1 MNLLFLQRLDR
12 AGGGSRASLANTLQA
27 LRDNRPEWGLTLAT
41 RDAGPLGKKAAQM
54 GVGHFTAA
62 MPHFRKLWQRPAF
75 ALACRSLAA
84 RTAGLKLDAILSNEW
99 MTAPHAMQAARFL
112 RIPPMSYVRDF
123 AAVARGRKY
132 QLHRMD
138 RLLCVSESMRQALIG
153 AGYDPEKVR
162 AVYNPVLRPAGNEP
176 DEALRA
182 RILERSQVNRW
193 LFYLGRIS
201 PRKNQIEAVETLRH
215 LRDITGERWG
225 LLLAGDTDADY
236 EAELDRMIANSGLD
250 AEVLKLGLVERPGWL
265 FDVADAFVMTSKSEG
280 LARVLIESFLCG
292 KPAFALPQDGLEDI
306 YGDAMPIF
314 VPSSREPADLA
325 AKIAASLAAG
335 DSLRNHTREI
345 RETLGIRH
353 SVASHIASFEAAVRM
368 D

>member
-1 MNLLFLQRLDR
+1 MNLLFLQRIDQ
-12 AGGGSRASLANTLQA
+12 AGGGSRASLGTTLRA
-27 LRDNRPEWGLTLAT
+27 LREMRPEWDLTLAT
-41 RDAGPLGKKAAQM
+41 RDVGPLGKKAAEM
-54 GVGHFTAA
+54 GVGHFTTG

-75 ALACRSLAA
+75 AMACRSLATRA
-84 RTAGLKLDAILSNEW
+84 ATLKPDAIVSNEW
-99 MTAPHAMQAARFL
+99 MTAPHAFEVARRL
-112 RIPPMSYVRDF
+112 QIPAMSYVRDF
-123 AAVARGRKY
+123 AAVGRGRKY

-138 RLLCVSESMRQALIG
+138 RLLCVSESMRQAMIG

-182 RILERSQVNRW
+182 KILERSQVDRW

-225 LLLAGDTDADY
+225 LLLVGDSDEGY
-236 EAELDRMIANSGLD
+236 EAELDRMIAASGLD
-250 AEVLKLGLVERPGWL
+250 AEVLKLGLVEKPGWL
-265 FDVADAFVMTSKSEG
+265 FDLSEAFIMTSKSEG

-306 YGDAMPIF
+306 YEDAMAFF
-314 VPSSREPADLA
+314 VPPSRDPAALA
-325 AKIAASLAAG
+325 AKIAASLADG
-335 DSLRNHTREI
+335 DSLQRHTREI
-345 RETLGIRH
+345 RKTLEVRH
-353 SVASHIASFEAAVRM
+353 SLAGHVASFEAAVRM
-368 D
+368 I